1 MAEPKN
7 VEGTRT
13 PRASDTR
20 QEAMREAE
28 YNPGEMLPKPRER
41 DGIEYRYVRVST
53 RGSVDNINYSQALRT
68 GWSPA
73 KVTDLPELGHILSDQ
88 DSAFP
93 EGVLIGGL
101 LLCQRDAE
109 IGKKMRK
116 AANEE
121 VKAQIQ
127 ALDKNYMRDGG
138 DSRMPK
144 FADNRSSIRFGE

>member
-73 KVTDLPELGHILSDQ
+73 KVTDLPEL
-88 DSAFP
+88 
-93 EGVLIGGL
+93 
-101 LLCQRDAE
+101 
-109 IGKKMRK
+109 
-116 AANEE
+116 EE